1 MRRLCV
7 FSLIILAAIFS
18 ILQPSFAATVGN
30 PIDLDIPMKS
40 AILRQE
46 AIDNTMDAYE
56 EKVMIKTSLDLEFV
70 FDKDLRTASEVTRAE
85 LEGNWYM
92 VKLGTTIFNRIEPY
106 VKIGTSS
113 FEVSWTQNNAVDINV
128 ESDSGFAWGL
138 GLKGAIWE
146 FEDLGLRF
154 TGDIQYRTAQPDISD
169 VTSGNNSITDSGA
182 DFEIEEW
189 QASIAMSK
197 KFELPLRW
205 QSVYLVPYTGISFSD
220 STVDAKFADPNVP
233 GADRDL
239 FNASND
245 TTYGVFLGCD
255 IMPSLA
261 SLFAY
266 SIELRLVSETALTLG
281 GTMKF

>member
-1 MRRLCV
+1 MKNLYV
-7 FSLIILAAIFS
+7 LFLLFAAIS
-18 ILQPSFAATVGN
+18 NIENPAFAATVGN
-30 PIDLDIPMKS
+30 PIDLDIPTKS
-40 AILRQE
+40 AVLRQE
-46 AIDNTMDAYE
+46 AIGNTLDEYE
-56 EKVMIKTSLDLEFV
+56 EIVKIKASLDLEFV
-70 FDKDLRTASEVTRAE
+70 FDKDLHATSEVTRAE
-85 LEGNWYM
+85 VEGSWYM

-113 FEVSWTQNNAVDINV
+113 FKVNWTQNSTTDINI
-128 ESDSGFAWGL
+128 ESDSGFAWGG
-138 GLKGAIWE
+138 GLKGVIWE

-154 TGDIQYRTAQPDISD
+154 TGDVQYRTAQLDISD
-169 VTSGNNSITDSGA
+169 ITLGGSSITDSGA
-182 DFEIEEW
+182 DFEIKEW

-205 QSVYLVPYTGISFSD
+205 QSVYIVPYTGVSLSD
-220 STVDAKFADPNVP
+220 STVDAKFTDTNDP

-239 FNASND
+239 FNANND
-245 TTYGVFLGCD
+245 SIYGVFLGCD

-281 GTMKF
+281 GAMKF